1 MFCLSISVAAEPR
14 YSDNCTITQNLSFSS
29 SEASC
34 YTRIKG
40 KTGTT
45 GISNCTI
52 TLTDSNGGVVKSWK
66 NLSATGSTLTFLK
79 TVSGVTKGETYTLS
93 VTATVKTNGSSEE
106 VSDSITKTY

>member
-1 MFCLSISVAAEPR
+1 ML
-14 YSDNCTITQNLSFSS
+14 YQNK
-29 SEASC
+29 
-34 YTRIKG
+34 R

-52 TLTDSNGGVVKSWK
+52 TLTDSNGSVVKSWK

-93 VTATVKTNGSSEE
+93 VTATVKTNGSSEN
-106 VSDSITKTY
+106 VSDSVTKTY